1 MQQRSRRVP
10 AQQIINTEDDMLNED
25 EYDDFWPPRTPTSS
39 RRYQSMPDV
48 RTETGHRQSDAQL
61 YTDQRYYASGNTRES
76 RGVIPPRRTAT
87 QTGLPAI
94 QGSRQRNIYTDDIH
108 PLSHRKRTS
117 SRQGFNF
124 HWLVFIGIA
133 MFIMII
139 GWIAFNA
146 LGSWWQTTQDD
157 WHYGRPRTFQ
167 TDAVVGHNDSL
178 SNPSHFIAVN
188 LNRHI
193 LIIELPGGDSSK
205 ARIYSG
211 PILIGPGQDLAP
223 VTLTFQ
229 DVNGDGSLDM
239 IVNVQ
244 DAHFV
249 YINDNGTFRP
259 AKSG

>member
-1 MQQRSRRVP
+1 
-10 AQQIINTEDDMLNED
+10 MLNEE
-25 EYDDFWPPRTPTSS
+25 EYDDVWPTRMPTSS
-39 RRYQSMPDV
+39 RRYQSIPDV
-48 RTETGHRQSDAQL
+48 RTEIGRRQGDTQL
-61 YTDQRYYASGNTRES
+61 NTDQRYYASDNTRES
-76 RGVIPPRRTAT
+76 RAGIPARRTAT
-87 QTGLPAI
+87 QTGLPAV
-94 QGSRQRNIYTDDIH
+94 QGSRQRDVYTDDIH
-108 PLSHRKRTS
+108 PPSNIRRVS

-124 HWLVFIGIA
+124 HWLVFVGIA

-139 GWIAFNA
+139 GWVAFNA

-167 TDAVVGHNDSL
+167 TDAVVGHNDSS

-188 LNRHI
+188 LNRHV
-193 LIIELPGGDSSK
+193 LIIELPGGDATK

-211 PILIGPGQDLAP
+211 PILIGQGQDLAP
-223 VTLTFQ
+223 VTLSFQ
-229 DVNGDGSLDM
+229 DVNGDGLLDM

-249 YINDNGTFRP
+249 YINGNGTFHP